1 MKKIISILICSFM
14 LFSMYNVSFADDEV
28 GVSNEKSETL
38 TDSQNLTTQTNDDE
52 ISGDG
57 AEIKNK
63 NELENTSPEIIDSKN
78 NDENEITVTVN
89 GVTVVFD
96 DVKPQILDNRT
107 LIPMRKLGEAINA
120 AVAWRNSDSTVHILR
135 NGKCVVLTLN
145 ESQMLLTDYEYKDKF
160 VYTSEST
167 SKYIDEDTNVVARTI
182 NDRTMVPCRAICE
195 ALGGNVDWDETT
207 KTVKVTF
214 LDGYTVSKQ
223 DKDATYLIE
232 TLNYKPTVVIPNG
245 TVNVKVS
252 GNFEG
257 AVPTLGDGVIVSIDG
272 KTQTAANG
280 GACVFTE
287 MKAGTYTVTAT
298 NVPEGYKAVETTVT
312 IKAGEDTTVNVLLE
326 KASEADKDSTKPD
339 NKNTDDKKDTTETKD
354 DGSKASTDDNQSK
367 EDTTTKTGDTSADK
381 K

>member
-38 TDSQNLTTQTNDDE
+38 TDSQNSTTQTNDDE

-89 GVTVVFD
+89 GVNVVFD

-167 SKYIDEDTNVVARTI
+167 FKYIDKDTNVVARTI
-182 NDRTMVPCRAICE
+182 NDRTMVPCRAICV

-245 TVNVKVS
+245 TVNVKVA

-257 AVPTLGDGVIVSIDG
+257 AVPTLGDGVVVTIDG

-280 GACVFTE
+280 GVCAFAE

-312 IKAGEDTTVNVLLE
+312 IKAGEDTTVSVLLE
-326 KASEADKDSTKPD
+326 KASETDKDSTKPD

-354 DGSKASTDDNQSK
+354 DGSKASTDNNQSK

>member
-38 TDSQNLTTQTNDDE
+38 TDSQNSTTQTNDDE

-63 NELENTSPEIIDSKN
+63 NELESTSPEIIDSKN

-89 GVTVVFD
+89 GVNVVFD

-245 TVNVKVS
+245 TINVKVA

-298 NVPEGYKAVETTVT
+298 NVPEGYNAVETTVT
-312 IKAGEDTTVNVLLE
+312 VKAGEDTTVSVLLE
-326 KASEADKDSTKPD
+326 KASETDKDSTKTD
-339 NKNTDDKKDTTETKD
+339 DKNTDDKKDTTETKD